1 MERMWAPVVALKT
14 WTMPRLGK
22 GVVPMRAE
30 KEGSPVTTSPPLV
43 AMEEPKPESTTGVGL
58 ARKKRFG
65 PVRDWALRGPAKV
78 RSNAR
83 QRTGREVAFVRFME
97 VTIGY

>member
-1 MERMWAPVVALKT
+1 
-14 WTMPRLGK
+14 
-22 GVVPMRAE
+22 
-30 KEGSPVTTSPPLV
+30 
-43 AMEEPKPESTTGVGL
+43 
-58 ARKKRFG
+58 
-65 PVRDWALRGPAKV
+65 V